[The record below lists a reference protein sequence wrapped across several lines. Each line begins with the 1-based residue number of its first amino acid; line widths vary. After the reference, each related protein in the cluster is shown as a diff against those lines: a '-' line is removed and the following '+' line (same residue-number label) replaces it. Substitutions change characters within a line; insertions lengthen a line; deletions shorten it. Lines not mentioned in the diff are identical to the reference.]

1 MTLWISLKKDFKK
14 NKEKSYMTVIYVILA
29 ALIIAA
35 DRLSKIFT
43 VSAAEVGG
51 KFGEIPYLADFI
63 YVKNTGAAFSMFSG
77 KVSAL
82 SVISALFCIGVIV
95 YFIVKKPKSKLMCT
109 ALALLFSGA
118 AGNAIDR
125 IANGYVV
132 DFISL
137 KFINFPVFNIA
148 DIAITVGAALL
159 VIYMI
164 FFDREQS

>member
-1 MTLWISLKKDFKK
+1 
-14 NKEKSYMTVIYVILA
+14 MTVICVILA

-77 KVSAL
+77 KVSVL
-82 SVISALFCIGVIV
+82 SVCIGVIV
-95 YFIVKKPKSKLMCT
+95 YFIVKKPKSKLMCIS
-109 ALALLFSGA
+109 LALLFSGA

-125 IANGYVV
+125 VANGYVV